1 MIVDIKAVAASTS
14 DKKTQNVGW
23 TMVPLFSPDGYA
35 LSKAFQIPLIK
46 GPVDPAVLKMMEKR
60 DPWELIPELM
70 NDPKKTTNIKYAQYT
85 SIIVRVVDAQREVI
99 KM

>member
-1 MIVDIKAVAASTS
+1 
-14 DKKTQNVGW
+14 
-23 TMVPLFSPDGYA
+23 MVPLFSPDGYA

-46 GPVDPAVLKMMEKR
+46 GPVDPAIIKQMEKR

-70 NDPKKTTNIKYAQYT
+70 NDPKTKATIKYAQYT

-99 KM
+99 FQISLIILF